1 MADIQTLDGVYKDTD
16 ERMTKA
22 IESTRSEFASIRTGR
37 AAPSLLDRL
46 HVEAYGASVPLKT
59 VASVSSPDGRSLQV
73 AAFDKSVVGAIR
85 RAIETSDLGLNPNVD
100 GQNIRLSI
108 PPLTEDRRK
117 DLVKVVRTKGEDGK
131 VAIRNIRR
139 RATDE
144 VKALEKAG
152 TITEDEVKRA
162 GDHVQKLTDKSIKAI
177 DELVGYK
184 EKEIMEV

>member
-1 MADIQTLDGVYKDTD
+1 MAEILTLDGLYKDTD
-16 ERMTKA
+16 GRMTKA

-37 AAPSLLDRL
+37 ASPSLLDRL
-46 HVEAYGASVPLKT
+46 HVEAYGASVPLKQ

-73 AAFDKSVVGAIR
+73 SAFDKSVVGAIR
-85 RAIETSDLGLNPNVD
+85 KAIETSDLGLNPNID
-100 GQNIRLSI
+100 GQTIRLSI

-117 DLVKVVRTKGEDGK
+117 DLVKVVRKKGEDGK
-131 VAIRNIRR
+131 VAIRNIRH

-144 VKALEKAG
+144 VKALVKGG

-162 GDHVQKLTDKSIKAI
+162 GDHVQKLTDRFIKQI